1 MRLFIL
7 SHGFIQDGAS
17 DKVLHLC
24 KHLRNMVRRLEVAIF
39 TKGRHCKEALKD
51 IVPLCEGSRTTIF
64 DLWVHERHYE
74 VVEDLYM
81 KSFRR
86 LLKSILKHLSS
97 MYIAF
102 CQRELVTTV
111 MVVDSEKDR
120 MRPLMEKGT
129 VLGEGVVS
137 KWNPVLSVLRCST
150 DLISIKPKN
159 KRSNNR
165 PWAFLQKTFNAY
177 RRIVSLCTNILH
189 VTFDGGT

>member
-1 MRLFIL
+1 
-7 SHGFIQDGAS
+7 
-17 DKVLHLC
+17 
-24 KHLRNMVRRLEVAIF
+24 
-39 TKGRHCKEALKD
+39 
-51 IVPLCEGSRTTIF
+51 
-64 DLWVHERHYE
+64 
-74 VVEDLYM
+74 
-81 KSFRR
+81 
-86 LLKSILKHLSS
+86 